1 MQRLTNKLTTYTIA
15 TVLILLC
22 CVLPA
27 SANDKDTS
35 SSLTI
40 ACSANFVA
48 VMDKLLPIFKAQVKT
63 DIRVK
68 VVTGSS
74 GTLATQLR
82 YGAPYDVFFSA
93 DAILPRQLKT
103 DGFGIKSSVY
113 ALGELVFYSLDGN
126 ESLDDLVTRLP
137 HITLAI
143 ANPRYAPYGQAA
155 VEVLAHLQ
163 IKPKKTVTGGSILH
177 TFHYVESQNAQLGLI
192 AKSLLQ
198 QPHNGTAIAIPSEW
212 YQPIEQHVLLV
223 NDSVFARKFY
233 HFVQTEQA
241 QLLIKSMGYR

>member
-1 MQRLTNKLTTYTIA
+1 MQRLTNKLIIYTIA

-93 DAILPRQLKT
+93 DARLPTQLKT

-198 QPHNGTAIAIPSEW
+198 QPHNGTAIAISSEW

>member
-1 MQRLTNKLTTYTIA
+1 MLWLTNKLTAYTIA
-15 TVLILLC
+15 ILLVFLC
-22 CVLPA
+22 CFFPA
-27 SANDKDTS
+27 SAHDKDTT
-35 SSLTI
+35 SSLMI

-48 VMDKLLPIFKAQVKT
+48 VMDKLLPVFKAQVKT
-63 DIRVK
+63 DIQVK

-93 DAILPRQLKT
+93 DAILPTQLKN
-103 DGFGIKSSVY
+103 DGFGIESTMY
-113 ALGELVFYSLDGN
+113 ALGDLVFYSSEGN
-126 ESLDDLVTRLP
+126 DSLNDIMTRLP
-137 HITLAI
+137 QLTLAI

-163 IKPKKTVTGGSILH
+163 TKPKKTVTGGSILH
-177 TFHYVESQNAQLGLI
+177 AFQYVESQNAELGLI

-198 QPHNGTAIAIPSEW
+198 QPHKGTVIAIPHDW

-223 NDSVFARKFY
+223 THSEFARQFY

-241 QLLIKSMGYR
+241 QQLIKSMGYR

>member
-1 MQRLTNKLTTYTIA
+1 
-15 TVLILLC
+15 
-22 CVLPA
+22 
-27 SANDKDTS
+27 
-35 SSLTI
+35 
-40 ACSANFVA
+40 
-48 VMDKLLPIFKAQVKT
+48 MDKLLPVFKAQIKT

-93 DAILPRQLKT
+93 DARLPTQLKT